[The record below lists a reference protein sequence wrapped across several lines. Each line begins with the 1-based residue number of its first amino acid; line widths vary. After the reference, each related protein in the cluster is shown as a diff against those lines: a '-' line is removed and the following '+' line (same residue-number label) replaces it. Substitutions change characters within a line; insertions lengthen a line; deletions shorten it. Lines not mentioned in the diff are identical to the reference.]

1 MYNHD
6 YYATLD
12 QAMVKLLK
20 HTALNGLRTL
30 NAIAMYLFMQ
40 PIRLCELSGT
50 VCERKWHAPAKVGEC
65 QDQTGR
71 TGHIE
76 TALCESPGEPHC
88 DRL

>member
-40 PIRLCELSGT
+40 PIRLCEYIED
-50 VCERKWHAPAKVGEC
+50 CIRMERDSQKETKIRFENLK
-65 QDQTGR
+65 QN
-71 TGHIE
+71 GHI
-76 TALCESPGEPHC
+76 
-88 DRL
+88 

>member
-1 MYNHD
+1 MYDHD

-40 PIRLCELSGT
+40 PIRLCEYIED
-50 VCERKWHAPAKVGEC
+50 CIQMERDDRHETEIRFENLK
-65 QDQTGR
+65 QN
-71 TGHIE
+71 GHI
-76 TALCESPGEPHC
+76 
-88 DRL
+88 

>member
-20 HTALNGLRTL
+20 HTALNVLRTL

-40 PIRLCELSGT
+40 PIRLCEYIED
-50 VCERKWHAPAKVGEC
+50 CIRMERYSQKETEIRFENLK
-65 QDQTGR
+65 QN
-71 TGHIE
+71 GHI
-76 TALCESPGEPHC
+76 
-88 DRL
+88 

>member
-30 NAIAMYLFMQ
+30 NAIAMYLLMQ
-40 PIRLCELSGT
+40 PIRLCEYIED
-50 VCERKWHAPAKVGEC
+50 CIRMERDSQKETEIRFENLK
-65 QDQTGR
+65 QN
-71 TGHIE
+71 GHI
-76 TALCESPGEPHC
+76 
-88 DRL
+88 

>member
-40 PIRLCELSGT
+40 PIRLCEYIED
-50 VCERKWHAPAKVGEC
+50 CIRMERDSQKETEIRFENLK
-65 QDQTGR
+65 QD
-71 TGHIE
+71 GHI
-76 TALCESPGEPHC
+76 
-88 DRL
+88 

>member
-6 YYATLD
+6 YYAILD

-40 PIRLCELSGT
+40 PIRLCEYIED
-50 VCERKWHAPAKVGEC
+50 CIRMERDSQKETEIRFENLK
-65 QDQTGR
+65 QN
-71 TGHIE
+71 GHI
-76 TALCESPGEPHC
+76 
-88 DRL
+88 

>member
-40 PIRLCELSGT
+40 PIRLCE
-50 VCERKWHAPAKVGEC
+50 CIEDCIRMERDSQKETEIRFENLK
-65 QDQTGR
+65 QN
-71 TGHIE
+71 GHI
-76 TALCESPGEPHC
+76 
-88 DRL
+88 

>member
-40 PIRLCELSGT
+40 PIRLCEYIDDYIRM
-50 VCERKWHAPAKVGEC
+50 ERDSQKETEIRFENLK
-65 QDQTGR
+65 QNGR
-71 TGHIE
+71 I
-76 TALCESPGEPHC
+76 
-88 DRL
+88 

>member
-40 PIRLCELSGT
+40 PIRLCEYIED
-50 VCERKWHAPAKVGEC
+50 CIRMERDSQNETEIRFENMK
-65 QDQTGR
+65 QN
-71 TGHIE
+71 GHI
-76 TALCESPGEPHC
+76 
-88 DRL
+88 

>member
-40 PIRLCELSGT
+40 PIRLCEYIEE
-50 VCERKWHAPAKVGEC
+50 CIRMERDSQKETEIRFENLK
-65 QDQTGR
+65 QN
-71 TGHIE
+71 GHI
-76 TALCESPGEPHC
+76 
-88 DRL
+88 

>member
-40 PIRLCELSGT
+40 PIRLCEYIED
-50 VCERKWHAPAKVGEC
+50 CIRMERDSQKETEIRFENLK
-65 QDQTGR
+65 QNGR
-71 TGHIE
+71 I
-76 TALCESPGEPHC
+76 
-88 DRL
+88 

>member
-30 NAIAMYLFMQ
+30 IAIASYLFMQ
-40 PIRLCELSGT
+40 PIRLCEYIED
-50 VCERKWHAPAKVGEC
+50 CIRMERDSQKETEIRFENLK
-65 QDQTGR
+65 QN
-71 TGHIE
+71 GHI
-76 TALCESPGEPHC
+76 
-88 DRL
+88 

>member
-40 PIRLCELSGT
+40 PIRLCEYIEDYIRM
-50 VCERKWHAPAKVGEC
+50 ERDSQKETEIRFENLK
-65 QDQTGR
+65 QN
-71 TGHIE
+71 GHI
-76 TALCESPGEPHC
+76 
-88 DRL
+88 

>member
-1 MYNHD
+1 MHNHD

-40 PIRLCELSGT
+40 PIRLCEYIED
-50 VCERKWHAPAKVGEC
+50 CIRMERDSQKETEIRFENLK
-65 QDQTGR
+65 QN
-71 TGHIE
+71 GHI
-76 TALCESPGEPHC
+76 
-88 DRL
+88 

>member
-40 PIRLCELSGT
+40 PIRLCEYIEE
-50 VCERKWHAPAKVGEC
+50 CIRMERDSQKETEIRFENLKQH
-65 QDQTGR
+65 
-71 TGHIE
+71 GHI
-76 TALCESPGEPHC
+76 
-88 DRL
+88 

>member
-40 PIRLCELSGT
+40 PIRLCEYIED
-50 VCERKWHAPAKVGEC
+50 CIRMERDSQKETEIRFENLK
-65 QDQTGR
+65 QS
-71 TGHIE
+71 GHI
-76 TALCESPGEPHC
+76 
-88 DRL
+88 

>member
-30 NAIAMYLFMQ
+30 NVIAMYLFMQ
-40 PIRLCELSGT
+40 PIRLCEYIED
-50 VCERKWHAPAKVGEC
+50 CIRMERDSQKETEIRFENLK
-65 QDQTGR
+65 QN
-71 TGHIE
+71 GHI
-76 TALCESPGEPHC
+76 
-88 DRL
+88 

>member
-30 NAIAMYLFMQ
+30 TAIAMYLFMQ
-40 PIRLCELSGT
+40 PIRLCEYIED
-50 VCERKWHAPAKVGEC
+50 CIRMERDSQKETEIRFENLK
-65 QDQTGR
+65 QN
-71 TGHIE
+71 GHI
-76 TALCESPGEPHC
+76 
-88 DRL
+88 

>member
-30 NAIAMYLFMQ
+30 IAIAMYLFMQ
-40 PIRLCELSGT
+40 PIRLCEYIED
-50 VCERKWHAPAKVGEC
+50 CIRMERDSQKETEIRFENLK
-65 QDQTGR
+65 QN
-71 TGHIE
+71 GHI
-76 TALCESPGEPHC
+76 
-88 DRL
+88 

>member
-12 QAMVKLLK
+12 QAMAKLLK

-40 PIRLCELSGT
+40 PIRLCEYIED
-50 VCERKWHAPAKVGEC
+50 CIRMERDSQKETEIRFENLK
-65 QDQTGR
+65 QN
-71 TGHIE
+71 GHI
-76 TALCESPGEPHC
+76 
-88 DRL
+88 